1 MFSIYRLF
9 SHPII
14 VIHLIMNAAFSKRQR
29 RFLGVPVSFLPAPA
43 PLSLSVVTWKHVRI
57 IVAFVAVLCFV
68 DTLAA
73 QSNGEW
79 EPEPPQTTPSANYY
93 LGPPSN
99 DGPTVV
105 RAVFQLQDIVEIN
118 DEAETF
124 QFTGVLTLT
133 WQDRRQA
140 FDPEKEQVQEKIYQG
155 NYQFNEVSPS
165 WYPQVVLANESGMY
179 ESYGVLLRVLPD
191 GTSTLIQTVSA
202 IAEANFIM
210 RRYPFDEQRLEVVF
224 QMIGFDSSEVAFE
237 VAPSPVDSSW
247 RNVQISQWELVGI
260 GNSAGQQNAPYAG
273 KRGTSSTFTIGME
286 VQRKPLFVV
295 RLVAIP
301 LALIVLL
308 SWSVFWMERS
318 SLADRIS
325 VSFVGI
331 LTAVAYQ
338 TMMSGTLPHISYFSL
353 MNAFVNLSFMMM
365 CATVVVNL
373 VVGTYDKQGK
383 LAIGD
388 LIDYHCRWIF
398 PLVYI
403 FLILLAA
410 VVLFVFS

>member
-1 MFSIYRLF
+1 
-9 SHPII
+9 
-14 VIHLIMNAAFSKRQR
+14 MNAALSKRQH
-29 RFLGVPVSFLPAPA
+29 RFLGIPVSFLAVPA
-43 PLSLSVVTWKHVRI
+43 PLSLSFVTWKHVRTL
-57 IVAFVAVLCFV
+57 VAFLTVLCFV

-79 EPEPPQTTPSANYY
+79 ELESPQTTPSATYY

-155 NYQFNEVSPS
+155 DYQFNELSPS

-202 IAEANFIM
+202 IAETNFRM
-210 RRYPFDEQRLEVVF
+210 RRYPFDEQRLEAVF
-224 QMIGFDSSEVAFE
+224 QMIGFDSSEVVFE
-237 VAPSPVDSSW
+237 VPPKPVDSSW
-247 RNVQISQWELVGI
+247 QNMQISQWDLAGI
-260 GNSAGQQNAPYAG
+260 RSSTGQQIAPYAG
-273 KRGTSSTFTIGME
+273 KSGTSSTFTVGFE
-286 VQRKPLFVV
+286 VQRKPFFII
-295 RLVAIP
+295 RLVVVP

-318 SLADRIS
+318 SLGDRIS
-325 VSFVGI
+325 VSFIGI

-338 TMMSGTLPHISYFSL
+338 SLVSGIVPHMSYFTL
-353 MNAFVNLSFMMM
+353 INAFLNFSFLIM
-365 CATVVVNL
+365 CATVAVNL
-373 VVGTYDKQGK
+373 VVGAYDKHGK
-383 LAIGD
+383 STVGD
-388 LIDYHCRWIF
+388 LIDYYCRWIF

-403 FLILLAA
+403 VLLLLST
-410 VVLFVFS
+410 VVMFEFF

>member
-1 MFSIYRLF
+1 
-9 SHPII
+9 
-14 VIHLIMNAAFSKRQR
+14 MNAAFSKRQR
-29 RFLGVPVSFLPAPA
+29 RFLGNPVSFLPALDYP
-43 PLSLSVVTWKHVRI
+43 SLSMVTWKHVRT

-68 DTLAA
+68 DALAA

-79 EPEPPQTTPSANYY
+79 APEPSQTTPSATYY

-133 WQDRRQA
+133 WKDRRQA

-202 IAEANFIM
+202 IAEANFRM
-210 RRYPFDEQRLEVVF
+210 RRYPFDEQRLEAVF
-224 QMIGFDSSEVAFE
+224 QMIGFDSSEVVFE
-237 VAPSPVDSSW
+237 VAPKPIDSFW
-247 RNVQISQWELVGI
+247 KNMQISQWELAGI
-260 GNSAGQQNAPYAG
+260 RSSTGEQVAPYAG
-273 KRGTSSTFTIGME
+273 KSGTSSTFTVGME
-286 VQRKPLFVV
+286 VQRKPFFVI
-295 RLVAIP
+295 RLVVIP
-301 LALIVLL
+301 LVLIVML
-308 SWSVFWMERS
+308 SWSVFWMEHS
-318 SLADRIS
+318 SLGDRIS
-325 VSFVGI
+325 VSFIGI

-338 TMMSGTLPHISYFSL
+338 NLVSEIVPHMSYFTII
-353 MNAFVNLSFMMM
+353 NAFLNFSFLVM
-365 CATVVVNL
+365 CATVAVNL
-373 VVGTYDKQGK
+373 VVGAYDKHGK
-383 LAIGD
+383 PNVGD
-388 LIDYHCRWIF
+388 LIDYYCRWIF
-398 PLVYI
+398 PLVY
-403 FLILLAA
+403 FVLLLLST
-410 VVLFVFS
+410 VVMFVFF